1 MRTRPWLFFGLLLV
15 LTPWAPAQNVRS
27 APLPLAQGSSAQ
39 LSAEQLD
46 ELLGPIALY
55 PDALIAIMLPASTA
69 PSEIVL
75 AARYLQAGRNS
86 QPIENQPWEDSVR
99 ALAHYP
105 DTIRWMDENLAWTKQ
120 LGEIFLAQPDDAMTA
135 IQRLRARALA
145 AGHLFSNAQHQV
157 VTEGGL
163 ISILPAQPHVIYAPY
178 YSPQIVYFSRVG
190 YSSFDAPFLS
200 FGSGFSSGWW
210 LAYHL
215 DWGQRRIWVVDQQ
228 ARQRHWQEHRD
239 LRPGLPPPPGRP
251 GYIGPPP
258 WQTWRPS
265 APPPRPPRTVDV
277 GHRTQ
282 IVIVQPAPYSG
293 APRFNRPPPPI
304 SPAHTRPE
312 PRPRPSTEVPPVRPP
327 GPDRSFARPSV
338 PPVTTVTPPA
348 TVSIPPSR
356 PTPPHRSRAST
367 HSTPSPSPNPAPVS
381 STLTFSPAPAPA
393 ATVTS
398 PSPPPASRPSETRAD
413 QPARN
418 RPPRDDRPAPTAPR
432 TTAESR
438 GRPVPAPSPNP
449 SAAAAPATPAAVP
462 RAAPAPPAAPPA
474 PTARPAPPAA
484 DADDRRSR
492 KPDEQA
498 R

>member
-1 MRTRPWLFFGLLLV
+1 MRTRPWQFFGLLLV
-15 LTPWAPAQNVRS
+15 LTPWTPAQDVRS
-27 APLPLAQGSSAQ
+27 APLPPTRASSAQ
-39 LSAEQLD
+39 LSPEQLD

-55 PDALIAIMLPASTA
+55 PDALIAIMLPAATA
-69 PSEIVL
+69 SSEVVL
-75 AARYLQAGRNS
+75 AARYLQADRNTL
-86 QPIENQPWEDSVR
+86 QIDHQPWDDSVR

-120 LGEIFLAQPDDAMTA
+120 LGEVFLAQPDDAMTA

-145 AGHLFSNAQHQV
+145 AGHLSSNAQHQV

-163 ISILPAQPHVIYAPY
+163 IRILPAQPHVIYAPY

-190 YSSFDAPFLS
+190 YSSSDAPFLT

-215 DWGQRRIWVVDQQ
+215 DWGQRRIWVVDHH
-228 ARQRHWQEHRD
+228 ARERHWHEHRD

-251 GYIGPPP
+251 GYNGPPP
-258 WQTWRPS
+258 WRTWRPS
-265 APPPRPPRTVDV
+265 ALPARPPRTVDV

-304 SPAHTRPE
+304 SPAQPRPE
-312 PRPRPSTEVPPVRPP
+312 PRPRPSTDVAPVRPP
-327 GPDRSFARPSV
+327 GTDRSFTRPSV
-338 PPVTTVTPPA
+338 PPVTTVSSPA
-348 TVSIPPSR
+348 TVSTPPS
-356 PTPPHRSRAST
+356 PTPPPHRSRAST
-367 HSTPSPSPNPAPVS
+367 HSTPTPSPNPAPVS

-398 PSPPPASRPSETRAD
+398 PAPPLASRPGETRAD
-413 QPARN
+413 QPSRK

-438 GRPVPAPSPNP
+438 GRPAPAPSPTP
-449 SAAAAPATPAAVP
+449 SAAATPASPSAVP
-462 RAAPAPPAAPPA
+462 RATPSPTAAPPA

-484 DADDRRSR
+484 EADDRRNR

>member
-1 MRTRPWLFFGLLLV
+1 MKTSPWKFFGLLLV
-15 LTPWAPAQNVRS
+15 LTSWAPAQVVRS
-27 APLPLAQGSSAQ
+27 APSPLAHGSPAQ
-39 LSAEQLD
+39 LSPAQLD

-55 PDALIAIMLPASTA
+55 PDALIAIMLPASTS

-75 AARYLQAGRNS
+75 AARYLQAGRNTL
-86 QPIENQPWEDSVR
+86 QMDQQPWEDSVR

-120 LGEIFLAQPDDAMTA
+120 LGEVFLDQPDDAMSA
-135 IQRLRARALA
+135 IQLLRARALA

-178 YSPQIVYFSRVG
+178 YSPQIVYFSRGV

-215 DWGQRRIWVVDQQ
+215 DWGQRRIWVVDHH
-228 ARQRHWQEHRD
+228 ARERHWHEHRD

-265 APPPRPPRTVDV
+265 RHPPRPPRTVDV
-277 GHRTQ
+277 GHRSQ

-304 SPAHTRPE
+304 SPSQPRPE
-312 PRPRPSTEVPPVRPP
+312 PRPRLSTNVAPVRPP
-327 GPDRSFARPSV
+327 GTDRSFERSIV
-338 PPVTTVTPPA
+338 PPVTTVSPPA
-348 TVSIPPSR
+348 TVSTAPS
-356 PTPPHRSRAST
+356 PTPPTHRSRAST
-367 HSTPSPSPNPAPVS
+367 NFTPAPSPNPAPVS
-381 STLTFSPAPAPA
+381 STLTFSPDPAPA
-393 ATVTS
+393 ATVAS
-398 PSPPPASRPSETRAD
+398 PAPPPASRTSETRAD

-418 RPPRDDRPAPTAPR
+418 RPPRDDRPAPTALR

-438 GRPVPAPSPNP
+438 GRPAPSPTP
-449 SAAAAPATPAAVP
+449 AVAATPAPPAAVS
-462 RAAPAPPAAPPA
+462 RATPAPTAAPPA
-474 PTARPAPPAA
+474 PTARPTPPAA
-484 DADDRRSR
+484 EAEDRRNR
-492 KPDEQA
+492 KPDEQP

>member
-1 MRTRPWLFFGLLLV
+1 MKTRPWQFFGLLLV
-15 LTPWAPAQNVRS
+15 LTSWAPAQDVRS
-27 APLPLAQGSSAQ
+27 APLPPAYASSAQ
-39 LSAEQLD
+39 LFPEQLD

-55 PDALIAIMLPASTA
+55 PDTLIAIMLPASTA

-75 AARYLQAGRNS
+75 AARYLQAGRDTL
-86 QPIENQPWEDSVR
+86 QIENQPWDDSVQ

-120 LGEIFLAQPDDAMTA
+120 LGESFLAQPDDAMAA

-178 YSPQIVYFSRVG
+178 YSPQIVYFSQVG
-190 YSSFDAPFLS
+190 YASFDAPFLT

-258 WQTWRPS
+258 WQTWRPP
-265 APPPRPPRTVDV
+265 ALPTRPTRTVDV

-304 SPAHTRPE
+304 SPSQPRPE
-312 PRPRPSTEVPPVRPP
+312 PRPRPSTNVVPVQPTATE
-327 GPDRSFARPSV
+327 RSFARPLV
-338 PPVTTVTPPA
+338 PPVTTVPPPDTVSTPPSP
-348 TVSIPPSR
+348 T
-356 PTPPHRSRAST
+356 TPPHRSRAAT
-367 HSTPSPSPNPAPVS
+367 HSTSAPSPNPAPVS

-398 PSPPPASRPSETRAD
+398 PAPPPASRPSETRAD

-438 GRPVPAPSPNP
+438 GRPVPAPSPTP
-449 SAAAAPATPAAVP
+449 SAAATPAP
-462 RAAPAPPAAPPA
+462 TAAPPA

-484 DADDRRSR
+484 EADDRRSR

>member
-1 MRTRPWLFFGLLLV
+1 MKTRPWQFFGLLLV
-15 LTPWAPAQNVRS
+15 LTSWAPAQDVRS
-27 APLPLAQGSSAQ
+27 APLPPTYASSAQ
-39 LSAEQLD
+39 LFPEQLD

-75 AARYLQAGRNS
+75 AARYLQAGRDTL
-86 QPIENQPWEDSVR
+86 QIENQPWDDSVR

-120 LGEIFLAQPDDAMTA
+120 LGESFLAQPDDAMAA

-163 ISILPAQPHVIYAPY
+163 ISILPAQPHIIYAPY
-178 YSPQIVYFSRVG
+178 YSPQIVYFSQVG
-190 YSSFDAPFLS
+190 YASFDAPFLT

-265 APPPRPPRTVDV
+265 ALPTRPTRTVDV

-304 SPAHTRPE
+304 SPSQPRPE
-312 PRPRPSTEVPPVRPP
+312 PRPRPSTNVVPVQPTATE
-327 GPDRSFARPSV
+327 RSFARPLV
-338 PPVTTVTPPA
+338 PPVTTVPPPDTVSTPPSP
-348 TVSIPPSR
+348 T
-356 PTPPHRSRAST
+356 TPPHRSRAAT
-367 HSTPSPSPNPAPVS
+367 HSTSAPSPNPAPVS

-398 PSPPPASRPSETRAD
+398 PAPPPASRPSETRAD

-484 DADDRRSR
+484 EADDRRNR